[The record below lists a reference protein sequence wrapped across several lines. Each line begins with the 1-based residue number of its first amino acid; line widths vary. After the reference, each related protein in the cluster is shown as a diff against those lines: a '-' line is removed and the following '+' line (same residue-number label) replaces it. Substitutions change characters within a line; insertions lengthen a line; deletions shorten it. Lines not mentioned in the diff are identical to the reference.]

1 MGGRMNDAS
10 QDDAGF
16 GIVEIIVSMLMLAI
30 LAMVLA
36 PVIISGVRATAKM
49 STIATAT
56 QLVNDGLETQRATI
70 GTSGCP
76 ATAPAPTTTT
86 DARGVELTRE
96 ILFPNLSACSATGLL
111 DVTVRVTTV
120 KQTPLFPA
128 GKVLSSADT
137 KVYVS

>member
-1 MGGRMNDAS
+1 MNHDE

-30 LAMVLA
+30 LAVVLA
-36 PVIISGVRATAKM
+36 PVIIGGVRATAKM

-56 QLVNDGLETQRATI
+56 QLVNDGLETQRAALV
-70 GTSGCP
+70 TSGCLA
-76 ATAPAPTTTT
+76 ATPPPVTTT
-86 DARGVELTRE
+86 DARGVQLTLE
-96 ILFPNLSACSATGLL
+96 ILIPNRSGCGSSGLV
-111 DVTVRVTTV
+111 DVTVRVTTAT
-120 KQTPLFPA
+120 QTPFFPA

>member
-1 MGGRMNDAS
+1 MSEAS

-30 LAMVLA
+30 LAVVLA
-36 PVIISGVRATAKM
+36 PVIIGGVRATAKM

-56 QLVNDGLETQRATI
+56 QLVNDGLESQRAALVA
-70 GTSGCP
+70 GGCP
-76 ATAPAPTTTT
+76 ATASAATTTT
-86 DARGVELTRE
+86 DARGVQLTRE
-96 ILFPNLSACSATGLL
+96 ILFPNLSACAATGLL
-111 DVTVRVTTV
+111 DVTVRVSTV

>member
-1 MGGRMNDAS
+1 VNHDER
-10 QDDAGF
+10 DDAGF

-30 LAMVLA
+30 LAVVLA
-36 PVIISGVRATAKM
+36 PVIIGGVRATAKM

-56 QLVNDGLETQRATI
+56 QLVNDGLESQRAALVA
-70 GTSGCP
+70 GGCP
-76 ATAPAPTTTT
+76 ATAPAATTTT
-86 DARGVELTRE
+86 DARGVQLTRE
-96 ILFPNLSACSATGLL
+96 ILFPNLSACAATGLL
-111 DVTVRVTTV
+111 DVTVRVSTV